1 MYNMIISQE
10 HFIAQSKLEIKD
22 ALSKDD
28 IIEQERLLTL
38 VPRKIFIGGIPQ
50 NTSREELYSYFEQY
64 GQIEDLNL
72 TFKREN
78 KGKGF
83 GFLLFSDNKSMENV
97 LNDYEKHCINGSWFE
112 CQIAK
117 PKFSENADL
126 CFGDLSDYNNRFNGD
141 DFMS

>member
-1 MYNMIISQE
+1 MLDDT
-10 HFIAQSKLEIKD
+10 KLEIKD
-22 ALSKDD
+22 ALSKCD

-50 NTSREELYSYFEQY
+50 NTTRQELLDYFSTY
-64 GQIEDLNL
+64 GPIEDLNV

-83 GFLLFSDNKSMENV
+83 GFLLFKNHKSMENV
-97 LNDYEKHCINGSWFE
+97 LADYDKHKIHDIWFE

-117 PKFSENADL
+117 PKFVEN
-126 CFGDLSDYNNRFNGD
+126 CTEN
-141 DFMS
+141 